1 MPSPMY
7 LTRIDRICRSV
18 LTLNRDRE
26 FSTLKSMLALKKT
39 DTVLDAGSGDGY
51 WTASFAKDCGHII
64 GIDPGWQALQHAKML
79 YNYPNIDYVQSFGES
94 LPFPD
99 KSFDKVVSISC
110 LEHFNDPFQGL
121 REMARVLKPGG
132 RLALSVDSLLPE
144 NSSLAF
150 REWHKKRHFVT
161 KYFSQDEMQ
170 GMLEQVG
177 IKYEKPSTVHLIRSS
192 AAIRSREIFIRRP
205 RLLLP
210 LFPIFY
216 SIVRVADW
224 MSYDTHGQMFV
235 VTGTRQ

>member
-1 MPSPMY
+1 MY

-26 FSTLKSMLALKKT
+26 FATLKSMLALKKT

-64 GIDPGWQALQHAKML
+64 GIDPGWQALQHARML

-177 IKYEKPSTVHLIRSS
+177 IKYEKQSTVHLIRSS

-224 MSYDTHGQMFV
+224 MSHDTHGQMFV